1 MDDHLDHTTLSTLS
15 LLESR
20 LHRIEH
26 LLHGQTVTPS
36 ITQAES
42 AVRKLSDLER
52 HFSLLT
58 SRIRVYAELLK
69 IYNKNPDLFHEPS
82 PKEPPSHLDFD
93 AVQAIVI
100 ASASSFPATLSAL
113 TAIKD
118 SPVPDPAESAHLI
131 TLTDRMKAI
140 EATQVSQTAE
150 VAELRRRSEVVM
162 RTWYENGVLANSQ
175 ALANVESR
183 VERAERIVRQAEK
196 RLELD
201 NEI

>member
-1 MDDHLDHTTLSTLS
+1 MDNELDQITLATLS

-26 LLHGQTVTPS
+26 VLHGQTVTPS
-36 ITQAES
+36 ISHGES
-42 AVRKLSDLER
+42 ASRKLSDLER
-52 HFSLLT
+52 HFSLLS

-69 IYNKNPDLFHEPS
+69 IYNKQPDLFHEPS
-82 PKEPPSHLDFD
+82 PTAPPSQLDFD
-93 AVQAIVI
+93 AVQAIVL

-118 SPVPDPAESAHLI
+118 CPVPDPSESAHLI
-131 TLTDRMKAI
+131 TLTDRMRAI
-140 EATQVSQTAE
+140 EATQIAQAAE

-175 ALANVESR
+175 ALADVEAR
-183 VERAERIVRQAEK
+183 VERSERAVRRAEK
-196 RLELD
+196 RIELD